1 MSMRGL
7 LAVIASA
14 SALSCGAVPVI
25 DRPLPG
31 DLQLLTRAEWGAKAP
46 VLPMKAHFP
55 VRITIHHTGVRQVA
69 ARTVAQKLR
78 GLQDFSQREDSLA
91 SGRKKHA
98 WADVPYHFYIGVDG
112 TVGEGRDW
120 RYAGDSNTPYNPSGH
135 LLIVVEG
142 NFEVEKLDPRQ
153 RAALDRIVPLFARH
167 FGVPPDRLAAHRD
180 FAKTSCP
187 GADLYSYIPELKKLI
202 AAR

>member
-1 MSMRGL
+1 MTLRTLVAS
-7 LAVIASA
+7 IASA
-14 SALSCGAVPVI
+14 SALSCASVPVAE
-25 DRPLPG
+25 RPLPAELG
-31 DLQLLTRAEWGAKAP
+31 LLTRAEWGAKPP
-46 VLPMKAHFP
+46 VLPMKAHTP

-69 ARTVAQKLR
+69 TRTVAQKLR

-91 SGRKKHA
+91 SGRKKPA
-98 WADVPYHFYIGVDG
+98 WADVPYHFYIGMDG

-120 RYAGDSNTPYNPSGH
+120 RYAGDSNTPYDPSGH

-167 FGVPPDRLAAHRD
+167 FGIPADRLAAHKD
-180 FAKTSCP
+180 FAQTSCP
-187 GADLYSYIPELKKLI
+187 GADLYAYIPELKKLI